1 MPIVNYVDKFRI
13 VQTMT
18 YANTGVSANI
28 KKVKEY
34 MEKNKTK
41 HSFKKCIATIWKS
54 MKMYFQNNIQSDTKR
69 GSKIRLRVNGDNF
82 ENLFKQNIF
91 NLVSRY

>member
-54 MKMYFQNNIQSDTKR
+54 MKMYFQNNIQSDINR

-82 ENLFKQNIF
+82 ENLF
-91 NLVSRY
+91 

>member
-1 MPIVNYVDKFRI
+1 
-13 VQTMT
+13 MT
-18 YANTGVSANI
+18 YANTGVSAKI

-34 MEKNKTK
+34 FEKNKTK
-41 HSFKKCIATIWKS
+41 HSFKKCIATICKS
-54 MKMYFQNNIQSDTKR
+54 MKMYFQNNNQSDTKR

>member
-1 MPIVNYVDKFRI
+1 MDKFRI

-18 YANTGVSANI
+18 YANTGVSAKI

-34 MEKNKTK
+34 IEKNKTK
-41 HSFKKCIATIWKS
+41 HSFKKCIAAIWKS
-54 MKMYFQNNIQSDTKR
+54 MNMYFQNNNQSDTKR

>member
-1 MPIVNYVDKFRI
+1 MDKFRI

-18 YANTGVSANI
+18 YANTGVSAKI

-34 MEKNKTK
+34 IEKNKTK

-54 MKMYFQNNIQSDTKR
+54 MNMYFQNNNQSDTKR

>member
-1 MPIVNYVDKFRI
+1 
-13 VQTMT
+13 MT
-18 YANTGVSANI
+18 YKMYANTGVSANI

-41 HSFKKCIATIWKS
+41 HSFKKCIATICKS
-54 MKMYFQNNIQSDTKR
+54 MKMYFQNNNQSDTKR

-82 ENLFKQNIF
+82 ENLF
-91 NLVSRY
+91 